1 VHQLLGL
8 GIYSQPEAAHLL
20 KMTPSRLRRWVN
32 GYTYWLSREA
42 SVTKRARPPVLQK
55 SDLPIIR
62 HAVALSFLELME
74 LRVIRILVDEL
85 GVPLQTVR
93 KKALDAQRIFAT
105 RYPFA
110 TRRVFAEGRRVFAG
124 IVPGEDETD
133 VIEVAE
139 IASGKTEQVQWAK
152 LYEPVMREVQFDP
165 ETSFARR
172 WWPFGP
178 ETPVVL
184 DPSIMF
190 GAPVIAGSRLRT
202 AVAARM
208 ARVEGEEATA
218 AAYRIPPQGVRAAV
232 QFEKYLAAA

>member
-1 VHQLLGL
+1 MPQLLGL
-8 GIYSQPEAAHLL
+8 GIYSQPEAARLL
-20 KMTPSRLRRWVN
+20 RMTPSRLRRWVN

-42 SVTKRARPPVLQK
+42 SEVKRARPPVLRK
-55 SDLPIIR
+55 GDLPIIR

-85 GVPLQTVR
+85 DVPLQTVR
-93 KKALDAQRIFAT
+93 KKALHAQRIFGT

-110 TRRVFAEGRRVFAG
+110 SRKVFAEGRRVFAG
-124 IVPGEDETD
+124 IGPGEEEAD

-139 IASGKTEQVQWAK
+139 VASGKTEQVQWARI
-152 LYEPVMREVQFDP
+152 YEPVMREVQFDP

-184 DPSIMF
+184 DPAIMF

-202 AVAARM
+202 SVAARM
-208 ARVEGEEATA
+208 AKVEGPDVTA
-218 AAYRIPPQGVRAAV
+218 AAYRVSPDGVRAALR
-232 QFEKYLAAA
+232 FENYLIAA